1 MGIQESCAMNAQC
14 ISEVTVVVNILN
26 LCIIIITIPLI
37 VLSSIELNLIFMKSF
52 LFTSF
57 TITIHYNNLQLLS
70 AQCAKINLLS
80 LCAKNLEII
89 HI

>member
-26 LCIIIITIPLI
+26 LCIIIIIIIPLI

-52 LFTSF
+52 LFT
-57 TITIHYNNLQLLS
+57 ITIHYILQLLYKCII
-70 AQCAKINLLS
+70 CAKINLLS
-80 LCAKNLEII
+80 LCAKNLDI
-89 HI
+89 